1 MSGRRY
7 RSDMN
12 TGFARILA
20 VDGKAGTRGLFENGL
35 ENFGLE
41 IKMVRD
47 GRSAPATVAD
57 WQPEAILLDTGLV
70 GIDCLSLIGS
80 LRRLTDVPILVVSD
94 RSGVANAV
102 AALTRGADD
111 YVIKPFD
118 VEELVARIL
127 ARLRRPRMETRTLVT
142 FADLTIDVTYRK
154 ASRAGKTLELSTRE
168 FDLLVTLARNPERVF
183 TRSQLLDLVW
193 GIDRDVTQATVETYI
208 SYVRSK
214 VDAVGMYPIIQTIR
228 GVGYSMRVVK
238 EVAAA

>member
-1 MSGRRY
+1 MDGRRY
-7 RSDMN
+7 RLDMN
-12 TGFARILA
+12 TAFARILA
-20 VDGKAGTRGLFENGL
+20 IDGKTGARSLLEYGL

-41 IKMVRD
+41 IKTVRD
-47 GRSAPATVAD
+47 GRSAPATAAE
-57 WQPEAILLDTGLV
+57 WQPEAILLDTGLA
-70 GIDCLSLIGS
+70 GMDCLSLIGS